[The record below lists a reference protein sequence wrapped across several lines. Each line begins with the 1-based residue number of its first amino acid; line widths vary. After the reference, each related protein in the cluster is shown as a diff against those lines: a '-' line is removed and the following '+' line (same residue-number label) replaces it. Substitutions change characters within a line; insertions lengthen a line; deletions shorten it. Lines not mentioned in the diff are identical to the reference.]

1 MSIGAYRV
9 NQIELGGET
18 FNLWHDEKVAEY
30 LDNKGYF
37 EQLNMDLCGFIDI
50 PVTALEAMLEI
61 ADDDEVKN
69 NIKID
74 IAFANENKK
83 EYLLYECF

>member
-18 FNLWHDEKVAEY
+18 FNLWHDEKVAQY
-30 LDNKGYF
+30 LNDNGHF
-37 EQLNMDLCGFIDI
+37 DSLNADMCGVMEI
-50 PVTALEAMLEI
+50 PVTTLEAMLEI